1 MASGGLNPPPS
12 EPEHPGQHR
21 SAPPTQLT
29 LGRTPPNTTT
39 PALCLLHPSAT
50 RAVYCTDRA
59 AGRCSVPPWPAR
71 LLKGTTAPVSDRS
84 STPGGGHNTR
94 HPTGIRIVVLV
105 LALAALV
112 LGPLGYLMGLRADP
126 QHGTAAEWFTLA
138 FGAAVGIPL
147 LAAAVSTVAGDR
159 RAALWSLALLLWPL
173 VFVSTLHLTNLG
185 G

>member
-1 MASGGLNPPPS
+1 MS
-12 EPEHPGQHR
+12 E
-21 SAPPTQLT
+21 
-29 LGRTPPNTTT
+29 
-39 PALCLLHPSAT
+39 
-50 RAVYCTDRA
+50 
-59 AGRCSVPPWPAR
+59 
-71 LLKGTTAPVSDRS
+71 RS
-84 STPGGGHNTR
+84 STTGGGHNTR

-105 LALAALV
+105 LALLALI

-159 RAALWSLALLLWPL
+159 KAALWALALLIWPV
-173 VFVSTLHLTNLG
+173 VFVSAIHLTNLG

>member
-1 MASGGLNPPPS
+1 MASDGLKT
-12 EPEHPGQHR
+12 HHHR
-21 SAPPTQLT
+21 RTPHTQTNTARPTHTAHRPLA
-29 LGRTPPNTTT
+29 PPNTCVVPPPPIGHTS
-39 PALCLLHPSAT
+39 CILHRPG
-50 RAVYCTDRA
+50 RP
-59 AGRCSVPPWPAR
+59 GRCSVPPWPAR

-159 RAALWSLALLLWPL
+159 KAALWSLALLIWPL
-173 VFVSTLHLTNLG
+173 VFVSALHLTNLG

>member
-1 MASGGLNPPPS
+1 M
-12 EPEHPGQHR
+12 
-21 SAPPTQLT
+21 
-29 LGRTPPNTTT
+29 
-39 PALCLLHPSAT
+39 
-50 RAVYCTDRA
+50 
-59 AGRCSVPPWPAR
+59 
-71 LLKGTTAPVSDRS
+71 KGTTAPVSDRS

-159 RAALWSLALLLWPL
+159 KAALWSLALLIWPL
-173 VFVSTLHLTNLG
+173 VFVSALHLTNLG

>member
-1 MASGGLNPPPS
+1 MASGGLT
-12 EPEHPGQHR
+12 
-21 SAPPTQLT
+21 PPTQLT
-29 LGRTPPNTTT
+29 RPLDPNQHHNTCVAPPPPNSHTS
-39 PALCLLHPSAT
+39 CILHRPG
-50 RAVYCTDRA
+50 RP
-59 AGRCSVPPWPAR
+59 GRCSVPPWPAR

-159 RAALWSLALLLWPL
+159 KAALWSLALLIWPL

>member
-1 MASGGLNPPPS
+1 MPPPPIGHTS
-12 EPEHPGQHR
+12 CILHRPGR
-21 SAPPTQLT
+21 P
-29 LGRTPPNTTT
+29 
-39 PALCLLHPSAT
+39 
-50 RAVYCTDRA
+50 
-59 AGRCSVPPWPAR
+59 GRCSVPPWPAR

-159 RAALWSLALLLWPL
+159 KAALWSLALLIWPL
-173 VFVSTLHLTNLG
+173 VFVSALHLTNLG